1 MLLMLV
7 LYYSRSYASVY
18 DIKENAHM
26 LCWKSVDH
34 VQTHRSVVRT
44 QGKDKNDCLKH
55 NFA

>member
-1 MLLMLV
+1 MLPMLV

-26 LCWKSVDH
+26 FYWKSVYH
-34 VQTHRSVVRT
+34 VQTHRSETRT
-44 QGKDKNDCLKH
+44 QAKEKNDCLKH